1 MKYAIFET
9 ASTKSATLT
18 FFWWEGGVGGVS
30 PPPMLFEIYVGDL
43 YDDMLLTQKQEDQSN
58 I

>member
-1 MKYAIFET
+1 MGEVMKKF
-9 ASTKSATLT
+9 L
-18 FFWWEGGVGGVS
+18 FLVGGGGYL
-30 PPPMLFEIYVGDL
+30 MLFEIYIGDL